1 METTA
6 TIRGEIV
13 TYLQNRSMTINQFA
27 RISGINSGTLSNILN
42 GHRPMSMHQ
51 LDRITDGM
59 GLEEGYFYDL
69 YIPECIFHA
78 TPDWRR
84 LGPFLLRCA
93 ELGKL
98 DCLHRAARMTLENIS
113 YAPMLFDMAEALFNE
128 DKHKAA
134 ALLYESVAECEK
146 FQYSERL
153 ALCKYRLFVIGLGEN
168 QEDNL
173 QAAVYFEPYIDR
185 LDDMYQLDAYVKL
198 INVNIS
204 LQRWDKIV
212 ALGKRMGHKA
222 KIHYQQNRYRFRT
235 NEYPRKSVIFYIL
248 YSYLIQA
255 CIHKEQG
262 DYDNAFF
269 YVSLYEH
276 PDWINKP
283 NEEELLIIEQFRE
296 WAEANRYMY
305 GLMSGQPNALS
316 QYVDYVDSRENEI
329 FLALCNIMIAAN
341 RYQLHIDHILDRYKE
356 HLVYKTQQNQLG
368 KVSDQVTLNRYTRLL
383 AELGIYYLN
392 IKQFDRGLAYILD
405 SLEYSIRTKSDNGML
420 RCMGIFEQ
428 FRHFSSEDTQRRYTE
443 LVQDVQKLSVYAWSP
458 QVQN

>member
-13 TYLQNRSMTINQFA
+13 TYLQDHRMTINQFA

-51 LDRITDGM
+51 LDRITEGM
-59 GLEEGYFYDL
+59 GLEEGYYYDL

-98 DCLHRAARMTLENIS
+98 ECLHSAVRMTLENIS
-113 YAPMLFDMAEALFNE
+113 YAPLLFEMAETLFNE
-128 DKHKAA
+128 EKHEAA
-134 ALLYESVAECEK
+134 ALLYECVAECEK

-168 QEDNL
+168 QEENL
-173 QAAVYFEPYIDR
+173 QKAVYFEPYIDR

-204 LQRWDKIV
+204 LQRWDQIEG
-212 ALGKRMGHKA
+212 LGKRMGHKA
-222 KIHYQQNRYRFRT
+222 KIHYQQGRYRFRS
-235 NEYPRKSVIFYIL
+235 NEYPRKPIIFYIL

-255 CIHKEQG
+255 YMHQERG
-262 DYDNAFF
+262 DYDNAF
-269 YVSLYEH
+269 YNVSLYEN
-276 PDWINKP
+276 PDWIKNP
-283 NEEELLIIEQFRE
+283 SNEESVIMKQFKE

-305 GLMSGQPNALS
+305 GLMSGQPDALNP
-316 QYVDYVDSRENEI
+316 YVDYVDSREDEI

-341 RYQLHIDHILDRYKE
+341 RYQLHVDHILDRYKE
-356 HLVYKTQQNQLG
+356 HLVFKTQQNQLG

-392 IKQFDRGLAYILD
+392 SKQFDRGLAYIMD

-428 FRHFSSEDTQRRYTE
+428 FRHLSSEDTQKRYAQ
-443 LVQDVQKLSVYAWSP
+443 LIQNVQKLSVYAWSP
-458 QVQN
+458 LV

>member
-13 TYLQNRSMTINQFA
+13 RYLQNHRMTINQFA

-42 GHRPMSMHQ
+42 GNRPMSMHQ
-51 LDRITDGM
+51 LDRITEGM
-59 GLEEGYFYDL
+59 GLEEGHFYEL
-69 YIPECIFHA
+69 YITESIFHT

-84 LGPFLLRCA
+84 LGPFLERCA
-93 ELGKL
+93 ELDKL
-98 DCLHRAARMTLENIS
+98 DCLHKAARMTMENIN
-113 YAPMLFDMAEALFNE
+113 YAPMLFDMAETLFNE
-128 DKHKAA
+128 EKREAA
-134 ALLYESVAECEK
+134 ALLYECVAECEK

-153 ALCKYRLFVIGLGEN
+153 ALCQYRLFVIGLGEN
-168 QEDNL
+168 QEENL
-173 QAAVYFEPYIDR
+173 QKAVYFEPYIDR

-204 LQRWDKIV
+204 LQRWDKIE

-222 KIHYQQNRYRFRT
+222 KIHYQQNRNIFGAY
-235 NEYPRKSVIFYIL
+235 EYPKKPFIFYIL

-255 CIHKEQG
+255 SSHQERG
-262 DYDNAFF
+262 DYDNAFY
-269 YVSLYEH
+269 YVSLYEN

-283 NEEELLIIEQFRE
+283 SEEASLIMEQFKE

-305 GLMSGQPNALS
+305 GLMSGQPDALNR
-316 QYVDYVDSRENEI
+316 YVDYVDSREDEI

-356 HLVYKTQQNQLG
+356 HLVFKERQNQLG
-368 KVSDQVTLNRYTRLL
+368 KVNDQVTINRYTRLL

-392 IKQFDRGLAYILD
+392 AKQYDRGLSYILD
-405 SLEYSIRTKSDNGML
+405 SLAYSIRIKSDNGML

-428 FRHFSSEDTQRRYTE
+428 FRQYASEEIQKRYNE
-443 LVQDVQKLSVYAWSP
+443 FIRDVQKLSVYAWSP
-458 QVQN
+458 LV

>member
-13 TYLQNRSMTINQFA
+13 AFLQNHHMTINQFA

-42 GHRPMSMHQ
+42 GNRPMSMHQ
-51 LDRITDGM
+51 LDRITDAM

-185 LDDMYQLDAYVKL
+185 LDDMYQLDACHKL
-198 INVNIS
+198 INLNVS
-204 LQRWDKIV
+204 LQRWDKIE
-212 ALGKRMGHKA
+212 ALGKLMGKKA
-222 KIHYQQNRYRFRT
+222 GIQYQQNRSTLRT
-235 NEYPRKSVIFYIL
+235 YELSERPIIFYIL

-255 CIHKEQG
+255 YMYQERG
-262 DYDNAFF
+262 DYDNAFY
-269 YVSLYEH
+269 YVSLYEK
-276 PDWINKP
+276 PDWIENP
-283 NEEELLIIEQFRE
+283 SNEELLIMEQFKE

-305 GLMSGQPNALS
+305 GLMSGQPNALNP
-316 QYVDYVDSRENEI
+316 YVDYVDSREDEI
-329 FLALCNIMIAAN
+329 FLALCNILIAAN

-383 AELGIYYLN
+383 AELGIYYIN
-392 IKQFDRGLAYILD
+392 SKQFDRGLAYILD